1 MKFTNKKNV
10 CCCMILL
17 LLLVISQLR
26 IIDSL
31 LDTSLGRTL
40 LLVVLLSVS
49 YVNKILGIVGAF
61 LFIVIFTVQKSSL
74 LESFTSDRT
83 DLSGNMVDT
92 SGNMVDVSG
101 NMMDASGNINI
112 PKICKNL
119 SNKKVEQEGFQSI
132 EGFDII
138 GTESTLLKGK
148 SSNSIHANKETTGN
162 VQPSYSNMNLDYAPI

>member
-1 MKFTNKKNV
+1 
-10 CCCMILL
+10 MILL

-83 DLSGNMVDT
+83 DLSGNMVD
-92 SGNMVDVSG
+92 VSG

-148 SSNSIHANKETTGN
+148 SSNSIHASKENTGN

>member
-83 DLSGNMVDT
+83 DLSGNMVD
-92 SGNMVDVSG
+92 VSG

>member
-83 DLSGNMVDT
+83 DLSGNMVD
-92 SGNMVDVSG
+92 VSG

-148 SSNSIHANKETTGN
+148 SSNSIHASKENTGN